1 MRSQDHLKSKTKL
14 LHYCITKLLGLIMT
28 GLIAKLLNNLIT
40 KTCKGSNNDRASG
53 STFVKDIVTEL
64 LNY

>member
-1 MRSQDHLKSKTKL
+1 
-14 LHYCITKLLGLIMT
+14 MT

-40 KTCKGSNNDRASG
+40 KTCKVSNNDRASG
-53 STFVKDIVTEL
+53 STFVEDIITEL